1 MEQSEKPALLLLFLH
16 SFLSGISLV
25 FFETAANTLF
35 LMEHNISELP
45 YVYIIASIL
54 SVLMGII
61 YTKLEKKLDIQ
72 KLLKLSLYFV
82 LGVIVIFF
90 ILIKFNDNKLSF
102 MGIMIFKDI
111 LWMFVGMEFGILT
124 GIIFN
129 IRQGKRLF
137 GLLMTGE
144 ILSGILGGLSISY
157 ILNYIET
164 IDLLL
169 ISSLSLVLS
178 LVLLNKIIKTF
189 EKRFDDVEVEDED
202 ENTKSA
208 YSTLLKNK
216 YYVIFFAISL
226 LAFFVFYF
234 IDYIFYFKVE
244 ERFTNEKELA
254 SFFGIFIAMLNIVNI
269 VSSVFLSGKLLT
281 RYGVGLG
288 LMAIPVLALIG
299 TSSLLLTLSF
309 SLAIAFAI
317 LLILKLL
324 NEAFDIS
331 ILTPS
336 FRIIYQSI
344 PISQR
349 MRVMALRETIIEP
362 IAMGLAGVLL
372 LLSSMIEG
380 IEVVC
385 YAIVVFC
392 IIWIILAKTLKVQY
406 VEALK
411 QLLNRRQ
418 VITDETFLENVDSTI
433 FLQGLKSEN
442 EVEVIFSIESL
453 VKIHY
458 FDIKNILGSM
468 LSHDCIQVRL
478 SVLNAIYKSNIT
490 ALSSQLQSRIQEEKE
505 ETVFSVLLNTY
516 CKLLG
521 FEAIAVV
528 KPLVNDEHQYI
539 KESAIV
545 ALVRYCGID
554 GILIAGEFIKKLFS
568 DDSVAS
574 RLNALYILNRI
585 GVLGFYDSIKESLHS
600 QNDELKN
607 KAIETIGNLK
617 VMRLVPEVIKN
628 LNNQQ
633 FRVNSMNALVKFENS
648 VVVQLI
654 ESFESTTEMAQKTA
668 LIKVLTALKDDKAN
682 DFVLKQIEN
691 ALLVDVV
698 YEALFKNSFRFT
710 KKEAINDLLFSNL
723 LDVLK
728 LHKVLQSFESKEYEN
743 TYSVIKEF
751 KNKKIDNV
759 FLLLAFSFPRA
770 TIIQARSNYQS
781 KSQEKRAYA
790 VELLDNLLSIEIK
803 NSVVPILEEVSLA
816 KRITRYSKVYSL
828 EEFNQTQNFE
838 NILTEESHPLVLKL
852 SLMYELGKNKNKIFM
867 NHLQNLTSHNNQ
879 DIHKTAK
886 WALKQL
892 K

>member
-1 MEQSEKPALLLLFLH
+1 MLLFLH

-35 LMEHNISELP
+35 LMEYNISELP
-45 YVYIIASIL
+45 YVYIIASVL
-54 SVLMGII
+54 SVFIGVL
-61 YTKLEKKLDIQ
+61 YTKIEKKVDIQ
-72 KLLKLSLYFV
+72 NLLKISLYFV
-82 LGVIVIFF
+82 LLMIVAFF
-90 ILIKFNDNKLSF
+90 VLIKFNDNKLSF

-124 GIIFN
+124 GIIFD

-178 LVLLNKIIKTF
+178 IVLLGKIVKTF
-189 EKRFDDVEVEDED
+189 EKRFTDVVDDDVDESS
-202 ENTKSA
+202 KGS
-208 YSTLLKNK
+208 YFGLLKNK
-216 YYVIFFAISL
+216 YYLVFFSISL

-244 ERFTNEKELA
+244 ELYTNEKELA
-254 SFFGIFIAMLNIVNI
+254 TFFGIFIAMLNVVNI
-269 VSSVFLSGKLLT
+269 ISSVFLSGKLLS
-281 RYGVGLG
+281 RYGIGLG
-288 LMAIPVLALIG
+288 LMAIPVLALVG
-299 TSSLLLTLSF
+299 TSSLLVTLGF
-309 SLAIAFAI
+309 SVAIAFVI
-317 LLILKLL
+317 LLVVKLL
-324 NEAFDIS
+324 NEALDIS

-349 MRVMALRETIIEP
+349 MRVMAFRETIIEP

-380 IEVVC
+380 IEMVC
-385 YAIVVFC
+385 YAIVIFC
-392 IIWIILAKTLKVQY
+392 IIWIVLARILKVQY
-406 VEALK
+406 VDALK

-418 VITDETFLENVDSTI
+418 VITDETFVENVDTTI
-433 FLQGLKSEN
+433 FLGGLKSDN
-442 EVEVIFSIESL
+442 EVEVIFSLESL
-453 VKIHY
+453 VKIQY
-458 FDIKNILGSM
+458 FDMKNIVSSL
-468 LSHDCIQVRL
+468 LSHESTQVRL
-478 SVLNAIYKSNIT
+478 SVLHIIYNSDMIS
-490 ALSSQLQSRIQEEKE
+490 LSSQLQRRIQVEKE
-505 ETVFSVLLNTY
+505 EDVFALLLNTY

-528 KPLVNDEHQYI
+528 RPLVNDKQQYI

-554 GILIAGEFIKKLFS
+554 GILIAGELIKKLFS
-568 DDSVAS
+568 DDSVTS
-574 RLNALYILNRI
+574 RLNALGILNRI
-585 GVLGFYDSIKESLHS
+585 GVLGFYDSIKESLQS

-617 VMRLVPEVIKN
+617 VKGLIPDVIDN

-633 FRVNSMNALVKFENS
+633 FRINSINALVKFEHR
-648 VVVQLI
+648 VVNQVIQ
-654 ESFESTTEMAQKTA
+654 SFESSSEITQKTA
-668 LIKVLTALKDDKAN
+668 LIKVLAALKDDVAN
-682 DFVLKQIEN
+682 EFVLSQTKN
-691 ALLVDVV
+691 ALLVDVT
-698 YEALFKNSFRFT
+698 YEALFKNSFRFSHKDEIT
-710 KKEAINDLLFSNL
+710 ELLFSNL
-723 LDVLK
+723 MEVLK
-728 LHKVLQSFESKEYEN
+728 LYKILESFEASDYMN

-751 KNKKIDNV
+751 KNKKIENV
-759 FLLLAFSFPRA
+759 FLILALAFPRT

-781 KSQEKRAYA
+781 KSQEKRAFA
-790 VELLDNLLSIEIK
+790 VELLDNLLSTEIK
-803 NSVVPILEEVSLA
+803 NSVIPILEEVSLSQ
-816 KRITRYSKVYSL
+816 KITRYSKRHAL
-828 EEFNQTQNFE
+828 EEYNQTQYFE
-838 NILTEESHPLVLKL
+838 EILTDEYQPLVLKL
-852 SLMYELGKNKNKIFM
+852 SLIYELGKNKNKTFI
-867 NHLQNLTSHNNQ
+867 NHFQNLISHTNT
-879 DIHKTAK
+879 DINETAT

>member
-1 MEQSEKPALLLLFLH
+1 MLLFLH

-35 LMEHNISELP
+35 LMEHSISELP
-45 YVYIIASIL
+45 YVYIVASIL
-54 SVLMGII
+54 SVLMGVV
-61 YTKLEKKLDIQ
+61 YTKLEQKIDIQ
-72 KLLKLSLYFV
+72 KLLKISLYFV
-82 LGVIVIFF
+82 LCMIVLFF
-90 ILIKFNDNKLSF
+90 VLIKFNDNKLSF

-144 ILSGILGGLSISY
+144 ILSGILGGLSIGY

-178 LVLLNKIIKTF
+178 IVLLNKIITNF
-189 EKRFDDVEVEDED
+189 HKRFHSRASEDED
-202 ENTKSA
+202 EKSKGG
-208 YSTLLKNK
+208 YGSLLKNK
-216 YYVIFFAISL
+216 YYLIFFTISL
-226 LAFFVFYF
+226 LSFFVFYF

-244 ERFTNEKELA
+244 EQYTNEKELA
-254 SFFGIFIAMLNIVNI
+254 SFFGIFIAMLNVVNI
-269 VSSVFLSGKLLT
+269 LSSVFLSGKLLS

-299 TSSLLLTLSF
+299 TSSLLVTLSF
-309 SLAIAFAI
+309 SVGLAFII
-317 LLILKLL
+317 LMLLKLL

-344 PISQR
+344 PVSQR
-349 MRVMALRETIIEP
+349 MKVMAFRETIIEP

-372 LLSSMIEG
+372 LLSSMVEG
-380 IEVVC
+380 IEMVC
-385 YAIVVFC
+385 YAIVIFC
-392 IIWIILAKTLKVQY
+392 IIWIVLAKTLKIQY
-406 VEALK
+406 VESLK

-418 VITDETFLENVDSTI
+418 MITDETFLENVDTSI
-433 FLQGLKSEN
+433 FLEGLKSEN
-442 EVEVIFSIESL
+442 EVEVIFSLESL
-453 VKIHY
+453 AKVQY
-458 FDIKNILGSM
+458 VDIKKILISL
-468 LSHDCIQVRL
+468 LSHESTSVRL
-478 SVLNAIYKSNIT
+478 SVLQVIYDGDLIT
-490 ALSSQLQSRIQEEKE
+490 LSSQLKRRIKEEKE
-505 ETVFSVLLNTY
+505 EAVFSLLLNTY

-521 FEAIAVV
+521 FEAIVVV
-528 KPLVNDEHQYI
+528 KPLVDDKQQYI

-554 GILIAGEFIKKLFS
+554 GILIAGELIKKLFA
-568 DDSVAS
+568 DDSVVS
-574 RLNALYILNRI
+574 RLNALGILNRI
-585 GVLGFYDSIKESLHS
+585 GVLGFYDSIKESLES

-607 KAIETIGNLK
+607 RAIKTIGNLK
-617 VMRLVPEVIKN
+617 VKGLIPSVIGN

-633 FRVNSMNALVKFENS
+633 FRVNSMNALVKFENT
-648 VVVQLI
+648 VVIQLI
-654 ESFESTTEMAQKTA
+654 ESFENTNKIGQKTA

-698 YEALFKNSFRFT
+698 YEALFKNSFQFSE
-710 KKEAINDLLFSNL
+710 KEDIKGLLFSNFIE
-723 LDVLK
+723 VLRISK
-728 LHKVLQSFESKEYEN
+728 ALQSFETKDYSN
-743 TYSVIKEF
+743 TYKVMEEF
-751 KNKKIDNV
+751 KNKKIDNI
-759 FLLLAFSFPRA
+759 FLILALAFPRT

-790 VELLDNLLSIEIK
+790 VELLDNLLSNDIK
-803 NSVVPILEEVSLA
+803 NSVIPILEEVSLS
-816 KRITRYSKVYSL
+816 KRITRYSKTDSL
-828 EEFNQTQNFE
+828 EEFNQTQYFE
-838 NILTEESHPLVLKL
+838 NLLTDESEPLVLKL
-852 SLMYELGKNKNKIFM
+852 SLMYELGKNKNKFFKK
-867 NHLQNLTSHNNQ
+867 HLQSLTSHNNV
-879 DIHKTAK
+879 DIKETAK
-886 WALKQL
+886 WAVKQL